1 MLLVVAM
8 LTTMVN
14 GVVTTPKSHW
24 KSVPLEAY
32 QPNTSIDV
40 SFEIPQHVSRI
51 QVSVVTLADAQ
62 RFQQGRSYRPICMSA
77 YERSARM
84 RCTLADAGP
93 YAVLI
98 DNRLDTRFDA
108 AVKLKVEQISPS
120 VVAAR
125 TLPPQRRLIVI
136 TVSILFF
143 LGVVMY
149 SARQLM
155 R

>member
-14 GVVTTPKSHW
+14 GVVMAPKSHW
-24 KSVPLEAY
+24 KSVPLEA
-32 QPNTSIDV
+32 QRPNTSIDV

-62 RFQQGRSYRPICMSA
+62 RFQQGRSYHPVCISA

-84 RCTLADAGP
+84 RCTLAEPGT

-98 DNRLDTRFDA
+98 DN
-108 AVKLKVEQISPS
+108 
-120 VVAAR
+120 
-125 TLPPQRRLIVI
+125 
-136 TVSILFF
+136 
-143 LGVVMY
+143 
-149 SARQLM
+149 
-155 R
+155 